1 MFKQMIVLIALA
13 TALQQPGPTLKF
25 TTPSGWVE
33 EKASSTMRVAQ
44 YKLPKESGDSEDG
57 SVVVYYFGT
66 SGGGGV
72 SANVERWISQMKQ
85 PDGSDSK
92 DKAKQ
97 DSLTVNGLKV
107 NTIDLAGTYT
117 AETAPGSGQFY
128 NSPNYRL
135 RAAVV
140 ETPRGFYYLKVVGPE
155 KTVAKWNSS
164 VTDFVKSFEFK

>member
-1 MFKQMIVLIALA
+1 MLKQIFVLIALA

-25 TTPSGWVE
+25 TAPSGWVE
-33 EKASSTMRVAQ
+33 EKASSTMRLAQ
-44 YKLPKESGDSEDG
+44 YKLPKENGDSEDA

-72 SANVERWISQMKQ
+72 SANVERWISQMNQ

-92 DKAKQ
+92 DRAKQ
-97 DSLTVNGLKV
+97 DSLTVNGLKI

-128 NSPNYRL
+128 NKPNFRL

-140 ETPRGFYYLKVVGPE
+140 ETPKGSYYLKVVGPE
-155 KTVAKWNSS
+155 KTVTKWNSS
-164 VTDFVKSFEFK
+164 ITDFVKSFDFK